1 MVTRIAWP
9 IPWWRRISARTQSY
23 PLSCVSRT
31 LSVSPLPS
39 APPLLLR
46 ARRDNRKEAAAVSI
60 GPAWHGRSQR
70 WSSSSLP
77 CSVCAAPSALRVP
90 PPMLNVLL
98 DLTLPQAHGGR
109 HSGGASMWT
118 RGGAR
123 WPRRG
128 HVGGREGQRPSS
140 MVGPHSSATVRAT
153 FTRRKVILRFQ
164 LCNI

>member
-1 MVTRIAWP
+1 MGKSFRHWLQNGYTDRLAHTLVAPHLSTHTIL
-9 IPWWRRISARTQSY
+9 SSQLSLEL
-23 PLSCVSRT
+23 PLSL
-31 LSVSPLPS
+31 LSPQLSLELPLFISPLPS

-90 PPMLNVLL
+90 PPMLIVLL

-123 WPRRG
+123 WPRWG
-128 HVGGREGQRPSS
+128 HVVGREG
-140 MVGPHSSATVRAT
+140 
-153 FTRRKVILRFQ
+153 
-164 LCNI
+164 